1 MQKPKLYV
9 DFDQTIVDSVEA
21 IVSMY
26 NEDYSAYKEYEYVDP
41 KDIKTWEFKEC
52 QCASPEIIDTYF
64 CTPRFFERLKFLEN
78 TNSLLWLLSYKF
90 NIIIVSHGHY
100 PNLKLKKEW
109 IKEHLSFATFVGV
122 DMDKYPDKSHV
133 DMSNAIFVDDL
144 SGNLFSSNAKYKI
157 LFGEYSW
164 EDNYLGFT
172 RCVDWIELY
181 QQIIFIYGK
190 EYGRE
195 EFA

>member
-41 KDIKTWEFKEC
+41 KDIKTWGFKEC

-64 CTPRFFERLKFLEN
+64 CTPRFFERLNFLEN
-78 TNSLLWLLSYKF
+78 ASSILWLLSYKF
-90 NIIIVSHGHY
+90 HIIIISHGHY
-100 PNLKLKKEW
+100 PNLKLKREW
-109 IKEHLSFATFVGV
+109 IKKHFNFASFVGV

-144 SGNLFSSNAKYKI
+144 SRYLYSSNAKYKL
-157 LFGEYSW
+157 LFGENPW
-164 EDNYLGFT
+164 EDNRWGYA